1 MHSVIFRIGQF
12 PVYAYGFFR
21 RGFLVGI
28 YYASRRAP
36 GYGVA
41 PDAVVEVSVLCIL
54 GPSLGLA

>member
-1 MHSVIFRIGQF
+1 M
-12 PVYAYGFFR
+12 PMAFFR